1 MFETRL
7 LTYNKQSKQFDCLA
21 KANMS
26 VPRHGHSAC
35 SFANNFIV
43 VTGTRKE
50 VDGSARK
57 CEVYNCKQNEWGLL
71 PQLNQGR
78 HYHASCE
85 FNNEYVYVFCGISNT
100 TRRYMSTVER
110 VNVKHAI
117 QNLNTMWEVI
127 EVRDIGGQPNPIAA
141 RQGLGAAQFDGD
153 TIMIM
158 GGFGGKYFSESLNLC
173 VSTNQVTKT
182 NSQLPATVFP
192 FAVPTLSD
200 GEMLEVFTVDWTT
213 YKLFRFKDENWAA
226 LTNLR
231 ANATYVR

>member
-1 MFETRL
+1 MIGGGDYNMTPRSMFETRL
-7 LTYNKQSKQFDCLA
+7 LTYNKQSKQFDCVGR
-21 KANMS
+21 ANMS

-57 CEVYNCKQNEWGLL
+57 CEVYNCNTNTWNML

-117 QNLNTMWEVI
+117 QNLNTAWEVI
-127 EVRDIGGQPNPIAA
+127 EVKDPQGNANCIAA
-141 RQGLGAAQFDGD
+141 RQGLGAAQYDGD
-153 TIMIM
+153 NIMIM

-182 NSQLPATVFP
+182 AQQLPATVFP

-200 GEMLEVFTVDWTT
+200 GESLEVYTVDWTT
-213 YKLFRFKDENWAA
+213 YKLFKFKDE
-226 LTNLR
+226 
-231 ANATYVR
+231 